1 MEVRYYVI
9 NFLDYLNYNL
19 VFVSFILL
27 YVFIML
33 FRKCGYLSIC
43 IIEFI
48 IYVLI
53 IRFNN
58 EIYVFVVRIFDY
70 YLVFKS

>member
-43 IIEFI
+43 IIE
-48 IYVLI
+48 Y
-53 IRFNN
+53 
-58 EIYVFVVRIFDY
+58 
-70 YLVFKS
+70 